1 MDRFLE
7 KFNIP
12 RLNLEEIEIMNP
24 ITSTEIEAVIKKSQ
38 KAKAQD
44 QMFSQKNYTKHLE
57 KS

>member
-1 MDRFLE
+1 
-7 KFNIP
+7 
-12 RLNLEEIEIMNP
+12 MNNT
-24 ITSTEIEAVIKKSQ
+24 ITHTEIEAVIKKSQ